1 MKNPNKRLAL
11 LLAALLVLSLFAGCA
26 RQSEASPPAG
36 AETATQ
42 ETSDAQDS
50 GQEAE
55 DAAQP
60 DDAGEEASA
69 TREITDMAGRTMT
82 IPAEIESVF
91 STGATAAIYL
101 YTLAPDLLLGWNYA
115 LNDVEKRVILEQYH
129 DLPNFGQG
137 DAISYE
143 AVIAA
148 GPSIALNVATIHDG
162 SIDDSDTMAQQL
174 GIPVV
179 MVSADLL
186 DAPEVYR
193 FLG

>member
-1 MKNPNKRLAL
+1 PIPAGSYVLFSTRLTA
-11 LLAALLVLSLFAGCA
+11 SCYPHP
-26 RQSEASPPAG
+26 SPP
-36 AETATQ
+36 
-42 ETSDAQDS
+42 D
-50 GQEAE
+50 
-55 DAAQP
+55 P
-60 DDAGEEASA
+60 
-69 TREITDMAGRTMT
+69 
-82 IPAEIESVF
+82 
-91 STGATAAIYL
+91 
-101 YTLAPDLLLGWNYA
+101 LLGWTYA
-115 LNDVEKRVILEQYH
+115 LNAVAKRVILAQYH

-148 GPSIALNVATIHDG
+148 GPSIALNVAAIHDG

-193 FLG
+193 FLGELFGMEEEAEALAS

>member
-11 LLAALLVLSLFAGCA
+11 LLAALLVLSLFTGCA

-42 ETSDAQDS
+42 ETSDAPDS
-50 GQEAE
+50 TQEAE

-91 STGATAAIYL
+91 STGSTAAIYL

-148 GPSIALNVATIHDG
+148 GPSIALNVAAIHDG

-186 DAPEVYR
+186 DAPEV
-193 FLG
+193 